1 MTKLRKCLPYNVIE
15 MIAHIL
21 GDTSDGLTG
30 TEIGLF
36 LSQSQIEDLDANNTK
51 WKRLFN
57 AFAENQNKLQYSNR
71 ILKFIAFA
79 LSPSRYINQ
88 QDRYN
93 RMLIGVNQQLAF
105 VGYELKKD
113 GQYREIDV
121 AKTIEDVQIR
131 VDNLKLKLDIRV
143 AHKEIFKYCK
153 TELLQN
159 NYFHAVLEANKGLF
173 QRIRYL
179 SDIKTDGIN
188 LIEQVFSSNPILII
202 NNYQTSSELNEHVGF
217 CNLLKGLCSMF
228 RNPTAHEPKV
238 EWEICEQDALEIL
251 GIISYCHRRLDN
263 AQKIR

>member
-93 RMLIGVNQQLAF
+93 KMLIGVNQQLAF

-131 VDNLKLKLDIRV
+131 VDNLKLKLDIRG

-188 LIEQVFSSNPILII
+188 LICEGTNLAISSQPSTVSWSVSAK
-202 NNYQTSSELNEHVGF
+202 TSIFASKIACARAFIESLPSEL
-217 CNLLKGLCSMF
+217 LLCIWWLYC
-228 RNPTAHEPKV
+228 
-238 EWEICEQDALEIL
+238 
-251 GIISYCHRRLDN
+251 IIW
-263 AQKIR
+263 